1 LIHLSL
7 DVSASLVVELGV
19 VALVVQTLGFVA
31 IKLRFGLVVTTKWL
45 INMELDTAKTVEK
58 RVYRDLRF
66 HAIYEVFTVCFLL

>member
-1 LIHLSL
+1 MIHLSL

-66 HAIYEVFTVCFLL
+66 HAIYEVFAVCFLL